1 MNEDTFLD
9 VEEHFDI
16 LLKALSP
23 EDQRIYR
30 EARNTR
36 IETGYRGRSFVLYST
51 DDIGPVGVD
60 RLVIKAFTC
69 NDDQGASFELESTD
83 HGGVLRVGYTPVRLF
98 DHPVLMW
105 LPIHARVR
113 WGAARSAIDRGSLA
127 FPVAVRTQS
136 RKTLRD
142 PGAIYCETGASYS
155 REFNITVAE

>member
-51 DDIGPVGVD
+51 DDIGPVG
-60 RLVIKAFTC
+60 
-69 NDDQGASFELESTD
+69 STGWLSRPSPATTTRVPRSSWRVQIT
-83 HGGVLRVGYTPVRLF
+83 GG
-98 DHPVLMW
+98 
-105 LPIHARVR
+105 
-113 WGAARSAIDRGSLA
+113 
-127 FPVAVRTQS
+127 
-136 RKTLRD
+136 
-142 PGAIYCETGASYS
+142 C
-155 REFNITVAE
+155 